1 MMKLNDDIKKNYKD
15 AKSLLIDI
23 INKQPRILQEGD
35 VIDLAK
41 DLGIPIWDACDP
53 KQSSNVSYDNVK
65 VVSTEPQSRS
75 EISIS
80 DLYDELK
87 MPKPE
92 LFETLYKRWKELN
105 FICNILGDTVY
116 VESMDK
122 SKFFI
127 INENSFTIKSNNDK
141 GVTLNLFTLQVICDT
156 IDYLLLKNLPDDDEE
171 E

>member
-1 MMKLNDDIKKNYKD
+1 MKLNDNIKKNYKD
-15 AKSLLIDI
+15 AKDVLINI
-23 INKQPRILQEGD
+23 INRPHKIMQDGD

-41 DLGIPIWDACDP
+41 DLGIPIWDVTPSEPA
-53 KQSSNVSYDNVK
+53 NIYNNIK

-156 IDYLLLKNLPDDDEE
+156 IDYLLIKNLPDDDEE

>member
-1 MMKLNDDIKKNYKD
+1 MMKPNDNNNNNKD
-15 AKSLLIDI
+15 AKNILIDI
-23 INKQPRILQEGD
+23 INRPRRILQDGD
-35 VIDLAK
+35 VINLAK
-41 DLGIPIWDACDP
+41 DLGIPIWDVAP
-53 KQSSNVSYDNVK
+53 SQPANIYNNIK
-65 VVSTEPQSRS
+65 VVSTEPQSHS

-156 IDYLLLKNLPDDDEE
+156 IDYLLIKNLPDDDDDEE
-171 E
+171 D